1 MNMHRLR
8 TIIGIELRQRVRS
21 VGWYVLLGVFAVI
34 LIGLLG
40 LSFAAFSLTTGGS
53 EWFFSLVIML
63 VLLLTLLVSPTLSG
77 SAVNGDRDAATLAP
91 VQVTL
96 ATTGEIVLG
105 KFLAAWISGLAFL
118 VVAAPFL
125 VIATLAGELKPAAIV
140 TSLGILVI
148 EVGVVA
154 AIGVGLSAVI
164 ARPIFSVAST
174 YLLVAALTLGTLIAF
189 GLGGAAL
196 RTEATTVSRDV
207 DWSAVPA
214 GCDPSAPV
222 RSSDCPSYDDLPC
235 VESTTVYEQPRF
247 DRVWWLL
254 AANPFVILA
263 DATPPTYVGGNP
275 TDLFT
280 QFASGVRLAQ
290 LPPEEPTT
298 YDGCA
303 RSAQWYADEYPSV
316 QERVEG
322 TTPSWFVGLLVQLI
336 LAGALLAWGVARTR
350 TPAKR
355 LPPGTRIA

>member
-1 MNMHRLR
+1 VNLHRLR

-21 VGWYVLLGVFAVI
+21 VGWYVLLGIFAVI
-34 LIGLLG
+34 LIALLS

-96 ATTGEIVLG
+96 VTTSEIVIG

-118 VVAAPFL
+118 VVALPFL
-125 VIATLAGELKPAAIV
+125 VVATLAGELNPGAIV
-140 TSLGILVI
+140 TSLGILII
-148 EVGVVA
+148 EVGVIA

-174 YLLVAALTLGTLIAF
+174 YLLVAALTVGTLIAF

-196 RTEATTVSRDV
+196 RTETTSISRDV
-207 DWSAVPA
+207 DWDAIPL
-214 GCDPSAPV
+214 GCDL
-222 RSSDCPSYDDLPC
+222 SSPTTSTNCPRYEDLPC
-235 VESTTVYEQPRF
+235 VESRFVSEQPRF
-247 DRVWWLL
+247 DRVWWIL

-263 DATPPTYVGGNP
+263 DATPPTYVNGNP
-275 TDLFT
+275 TDLFS
-280 QFASGVRLAQ
+280 QIASGVRLAQ
-290 LPPEEPTT
+290 VAPETT
-298 YDGCA
+298 TSFDGCA
-303 RSAQWYADEYPSV
+303 LSRGLSVDDYPSTE
-316 QERVEG
+316 ERIAG
-322 TTPSWFVGLLVQLI
+322 TAPSWFVGLFVQLL
-336 LAGALLAWGVARTR
+336 LAGGLLAWGIARTR